1 MLVLTRRLMEKFYIG
16 DDVCVTVVRVAG
28 GQVRLGIDAP
38 RSVPVIRGELR
49 PKRVDAREA
58 TPAPTLT
65 APRSAPRGTD
75 TPRPG
80 PSR

>member
-16 DDVCVTVVRVAG
+16 DDICVTVVRVAG

-38 RSVPVIRGELR
+38 RSVPVVRGELR
-49 PKRVDAREA
+49 PKRVDAA
-58 TPAPTLT
+58 APAPRPAVTT
-65 APRSAPRGTD
+65 PRCAPRGTD